1 MESGPS
7 SRHHVAMATSDCLAC
22 FTLYSTSECVSPVTV
37 STHLPCIKAHSERQ
51 ISAFSVRTTANFVRF
66 LVAYCFSLLLISIMS
81 NSRSGGQLIVDA
93 LQVHGVDTIFGVPG
107 ESYLPVLDA
116 LHDSPIR
123 FIINRQEG
131 GAAFMA
137 DAYGKMTGKPGI
149 CFVTRGPG
157 ATNASIGVHT
167 AYQDST
173 PMILFIGQ
181 VGNDFVEREAFQEI
195 DYRRMFGQMA
205 KWVAQIDRADRV
217 PEYIARAFQIAT
229 SGRPGPV
236 VLALPE
242 DMLAQVA
249 DVPDTRCYTPVQAS
263 ASPQQLARFRQ
274 MLGEA
279 KRPIL
284 LIGGS
289 GWDKAASDNIRD
301 FASSNQLPL
310 ACAFRFQDLID
321 NQHPNYIG
329 DVGIGINPKL
339 AQRIKDA
346 DLVIAIGPRLGEMTT
361 GGYTVLQ
368 APIPQQK
375 LIHIHSDALELGRVY
390 QADLMI
396 NSGMKEIAEALADM
410 EALDA
415 SAQWAHTVQEA
426 KAELLAWQTE
436 PAIFAQENAPLNLWQ
451 VVQDLMLQT
460 PPDTIITNGAGNYA
474 TWAHR
479 YFRYGGFRT
488 QLAPTSG
495 AMGYS
500 VPSGIAAKIIDPQRT
515 VITFAGDGEY
525 LMNGQELATAVQY
538 QAGVV
543 ILVFNNGMYGTIRM
557 HQEREFPAR
566 VSGTELH
573 NPDFAALARAYGGS
587 GEIVLT
593 TAEFAPAL
601 ARALTFSREKQL
613 PALIELR
620 YDGNL
625 ITPGASLA
633 TIRDQAKAAGK

>member
-1 MESGPS
+1 
-7 SRHHVAMATSDCLAC
+7 
-22 FTLYSTSECVSPVTV
+22 
-37 STHLPCIKAHSERQ
+37 
-51 ISAFSVRTTANFVRF
+51 
-66 LVAYCFSLLLISIMS
+66 MS

-93 LQVHGVDTIFGVPG
+93 LQIHGVDTIFGVPG

-217 PEYIARAFQIAT
+217 PEYIARAFQVAT

-249 DVPDTRCYTPVQAS
+249 DVADTRHYTPVQAS
-263 ASPQQLARFRQ
+263 ASPQQLAQLRN
-274 MLGEA
+274 MLA
-279 KRPIL
+279 VAQRPVL

-289 GWDKAASDNIRD
+289 GWDQTACENIRD
-301 FASSNQLPL
+301 FASSNHLPL

-321 NQHPNYIG
+321 NAHPNYIG

-361 GGYTVLQ
+361 GGYTVLE

-415 SAQWAHTVQEA
+415 SHKWRDTVAQA
-426 KAELLAWQTE
+426 KSELLAWQTE
-436 PAIFAQENAPLNLWQ
+436 PAIFGQEKAPLNLWQ
-451 VVQDLMLQT
+451 VVQDIMQQT
-460 PPDTIITNGAGNYA
+460 PANTILTNGAGNYA

-500 VPSGIAAKIIDPQRT
+500 VPSGVAAKIIDPERT

-525 LMNGQELATAVQY
+525 MMNGQELATAVQY
-538 QAGVV
+538 KAGVV
-543 ILVFNNGMYGTIRM
+543 IIVFNNGMYGTIRM
-557 HQEREFPAR
+557 HQEREFPER

-573 NPDFAALARAYGGS
+573 NPDFAALARAYGAS
-587 GEIVLT
+587 GETVLT

-601 ARALTFSREKQL
+601 ERALKHCRNHQL

-625 ITPGASLA
+625 ITPGASLE
-633 TIRDQAKAAGK
+633 TIRQQARASGK